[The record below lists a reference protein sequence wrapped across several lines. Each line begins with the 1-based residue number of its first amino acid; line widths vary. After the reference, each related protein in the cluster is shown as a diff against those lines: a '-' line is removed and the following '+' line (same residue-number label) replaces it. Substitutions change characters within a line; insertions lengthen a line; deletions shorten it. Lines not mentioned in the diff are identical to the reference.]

1 MTLHVKCEKARP
13 TRRPKLGAKIFSNIS
28 IFHSSTLQ
36 WNTLIVGE
44 TRESWAT
51 RRVDPALLFSK
62 LATYLT
68 CSSYNKCIISFS
80 SNNCSAMLIHAISF
94 MLPP

>member
-1 MTLHVKCEKARP
+1 MRIISLQLELIFGKGVLKEPNTG
-13 TRRPKLGAKIFSNIS
+13 TR
-28 IFHSSTLQ
+28 
-36 WNTLIVGE
+36 VGK

-51 RRVDPALLFSK
+51 RRVDPPLLFSK

-68 CSSYNKCIISFS
+68 CSSYNKCIVSFS
-80 SNNCSAMLIHAISF
+80 SNNCFTILIHAISF